1 MEIIISQNQDTPN
14 VSIMKLRGALDGS
27 TYEFFI
33 KEAEKLYDNGVRN
46 LILDMSELTF
56 LSSAG
61 LGALHRIARIFR
73 GENRSILEEGWAA
86 LRVMGND
93 RNSGFQKNIKLL
105 KPNEKIQAV
114 LDTVGFKAFFEI
126 YTELQSALESFQ

>member
-1 MEIIISQNQDTPN
+1 MEIVISQNQDTPK
-14 VSIMKLRGALDGS
+14 VSVMKLRGPLDGS

-33 KEAEKLYDNGVRN
+33 TEAEKLYDAGARN
-46 LILDMSELTF
+46 LIVDMSELSF

-73 GENRSILEEGWAA
+73 GEDRSTLEEGWAA

-93 RNSGFQKNIKLL
+93 RNSGFQKHIKLL
-105 KPNEKIQAV
+105 NPSEKIQEV
-114 LDTVGFKAFFEI
+114 LDMVGFKAFFEI
-126 YTELQSALESFQ
+126 YNEIQPALASFQ